1 VPNRRELARSEW
13 GPFVLSYNFA
23 EFPRESLVVDVGC
36 GDGAQLSQLAESGCI
51 AFGVDVNLAGLIR
64 CRQLHR
70 GTVQARA
77 EELPIRSGALDGVV
91 CKVALPYTAEAL
103 AIGEIARVLRPGGN
117 AVFCCHA
124 VGYYLRHILFAP
136 CGKRLFYSLRTFVN
150 TWFYILAHRRL
161 PGFLGDT
168 IYQSRR
174 RLGRYYKKHGLLLI
188 DDRPTVRYRGLP
200 VFLYHRVVKVG

>member
-1 VPNRRELARSEW
+1 VSNRRELVKSEW

-23 EFPRESLVVDVGC
+23 EFPMDSLVVDIGC
-36 GDGAQLSQLAESGCI
+36 GDGTQLSQLAESGCV
-51 AFGVDVNLAGLIR
+51 AFGVDVNLAGLMR
-64 CRQLHR
+64 CQRLHR

-91 CKVALPYTAEAL
+91 CKVALPYTDEAL

-117 AVFCCHA
+117 AVFCFHA
-124 VGYYLRHILFAP
+124 VGYYVRQVLFAP
-136 CGKRLFYSLRTFVN
+136 SGERIFYSLRTFVN

-174 RLGRYYKKHGLLLI
+174 RLGRYYEKCGLRLI
-188 DDRPTVRYRGLP
+188 NDRPTVRYWGLP
-200 VFLYHRVVKVG
+200 VFLYHRVVKLG